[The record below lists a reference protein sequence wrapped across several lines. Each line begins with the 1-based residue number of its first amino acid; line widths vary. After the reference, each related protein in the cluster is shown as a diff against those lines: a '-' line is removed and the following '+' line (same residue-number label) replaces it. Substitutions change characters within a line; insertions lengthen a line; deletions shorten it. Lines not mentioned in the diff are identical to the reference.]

1 MADSSED
8 RARYFECAFDHDKDH
23 EGNLP
28 PARVVGLTVMRPIS
42 TPNGVDIAP
51 ETVYVEPVK
60 DTRLFKTD
68 DPVVAEALAQCPDVR
83 EIDKP
88 SQKVLKEHRDQ
99 TAAYVAAQSP
109 SPEA

>member
-1 MADSSED
+1 MPESSED

-23 EGNLP
+23 HGNLP
-28 PARVVGLTVMRPIS
+28 PATRVAVTVLRPVQ
-42 TPNGVDIAP
+42 TPSGVDVAP
-51 ETVYVEPVK
+51 ETAEVEAIK